1 MEMNVKPNEIVIA
14 NARVVLA
21 DGVIEQGWIALADG
35 RIAEIGEG
43 RAPAGA
49 EDADGDLITPG
60 LIELHT
66 DHLEAHYVPRPKVFW
81 DPVAA
86 VVSYDGQLAISGI
99 TTVLDSLRVWRE
111 DGAEEV
117 DGRAGTLAAAI
128 SAARENK
135 LLRAD
140 HFLHLRCEVP
150 MPSVVEEAK
159 ELVGRPDVRLMSL
172 MDHTPGQRQFRDEV
186 KLRDYYR
193 GKGAGMTDAQ
203 LDELFARRLAYQQ
216 AHAGTNMREIVA
228 LAHEHNIPLASHD
241 DTTEENV
248 VDAVRD
254 RVAVAEF
261 PTTVEAARGLHAA
274 GIDILMGAP
283 NVVRG
288 GSHSGNIAAVD
299 LAREGLLDIL
309 SSDYIPSSLLMA
321 ALQLPQHVPAIDL
334 PAAIRTVTKA
344 PAEAVGLV
352 DRGEIAVGKRADL
365 IRVHCAGNVPVVR
378 SVWREGRRVA

>member
-1 MEMNVKPNEIVIA
+1 MNAKPNETVIA
-14 NARVVLA
+14 NARIVLA
-21 DGVIEQGWIALADG
+21 DSVIEQGWLALADG
-35 RIAEIGEG
+35 CIAEIGEG

-49 EDADGDLITPG
+49 EDVGGDLITPG

-86 VVSYDGQLAISGI
+86 VISYDGQITTAGI

-128 SAARENK
+128 ATAREHN

-140 HFLHLRCEVP
+140 HFLHLRCEIP

-159 ELVGRPDVRLMSL
+159 ELAGRPDVRLMSL

-193 GKGAGMTDAQ
+193 GKGGGMTDAQ
-203 LDELFARRLAYQQ
+203 LDELFARRFSFQQ
-216 AHAGTNMREIVA
+216 AYAATNMRAIVA
-228 LAHEHNIPLASHD
+228 LAQQYQIPLASHD
-241 DTTEENV
+241 DTTDENV
-248 VDAVRD
+248 ADAVRD
-254 RVAVAEF
+254 GVAVAEF
-261 PTTVEAARGLHAA
+261 PTTVEAARGLYAA

-321 ALQLPQHVPAIDL
+321 ALQLPREVPAINL

-344 PAEAVGLV
+344 PAEAVGLS

-365 IRVHCAGNVPVVR
+365 IRVHVAGSVPVVR
-378 SVWREGRRVA
+378 SVWREGGRVA

>member
-1 MEMNVKPNEIVIA
+1 MMSHDSEIVIG
-14 NARVVLA
+14 NARIVLA
-21 DGVIEQGWIALADG
+21 DRVIERGWVACAGG
-35 RIAEIGEG
+35 RIVEIGEG
-43 RAPAGA
+43 DAPGRNDDAG
-49 EDADGDLITPG
+49 GDLVMPG
-60 LIELHT
+60 MIELHT

-81 DPVAA
+81 NPVAA
-86 VVSYDGQLAISGI
+86 VVSYDGQVATSGI

-117 DGRAGTLAAAI
+117 DGRAGVMAAAI
-128 SAARENK
+128 ASAREAD

-159 ELVGRPDVRLMSL
+159 ELIGRPDVRLMSL

-193 GKGAGMTDAQ
+193 GKSGGMTDAE
-203 LDELFARRLAYQQ
+203 LDVLFERRLAYQQ
-216 AHAGTNMREIVA
+216 AYAAANMREIVA
-228 LAHEHNIPLASHD
+228 LARQYKVPLASHD

-248 VDAVRD
+248 VDAIRD
-254 RVAVAEF
+254 GVAVAEF
-261 PTTVEAARGLHAA
+261 PTTIEAARGLHRA
-274 GIDILMGAP
+274 GIGILMGAP

-321 ALQLPQHVPAIDL
+321 ALQLPRDISGIDL
-334 PAAIRTVTKA
+334 ATAVRTVTKT
-344 PAEAVGLV
+344 PAEAVGLG
-352 DRGEIAVGKRADL
+352 DRGEVAPGKRADL
-365 IRVHCAGNVPVVR
+365 IRVHVARDTPVVR
-378 SVWREGRRVA
+378 CVWREGRRVA